1 MNEANQ
7 LVTAVMTFAFVVMML
22 VSARA
27 FIEQRSASGVS
38 RPVVVASLPI

>member
-7 LVTAVMTFAFVVMML
+7 LVTAAMTFAFAVMML

-27 FIEQRSASGVS
+27 FIQQRSANDNG
-38 RPVVVASLPI
+38 RPVAVASLPM